1 MLPWA
6 AAVYKWLTLDYERV
20 NKIKYDVFFNDGDEK
35 PQINKTIGSTRGIYG
50 IEITD
55 LDTVLNTMKIVIKN
69 GKDYSRR

>member
-1 MLPWA
+1 MLPCA

-35 PQINKTIGSTRGIYG
+35 PQINKNIGSTRGIYG

-55 LDTVLNTMKIVIKN
+55 LDTVLNTMKILIKN
-69 GKDYSRR
+69 SKGYSRR

>member
-1 MLPWA
+1 MLLYA

-69 GKDYSRR
+69 GKGYLRR